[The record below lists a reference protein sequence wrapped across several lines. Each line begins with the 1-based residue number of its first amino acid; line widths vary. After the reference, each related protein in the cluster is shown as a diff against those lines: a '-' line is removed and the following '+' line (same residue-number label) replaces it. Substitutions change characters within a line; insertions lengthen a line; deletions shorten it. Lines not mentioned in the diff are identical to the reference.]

1 MAIRR
6 QDLNRLLEPLISLP
20 DISQSLPRDST
31 SSETT
36 AQNSDIAESTSTSAE
51 KSSPKKEKGKKRKQ
65 TENQALKPAKRRK
78 KESSLTI
85 DNFIWFIMA
94 DKTAQPR
101 PFPEPRPI
109 LNTAARNLLDSS
121 TTYESDGFLY
131 HFYKSHPP
139 VERPDKLYHP
149 RSVSFY
155 LLDTNL

>member
-85 DNFIWFIMA
+85 DNFI
-94 DKTAQPR
+94 
-101 PFPEPRPI
+101 
-109 LNTAARNLLDSS
+109 
-121 TTYESDGFLY
+121 
-131 HFYKSHPP
+131 
-139 VERPDKLYHP
+139 
-149 RSVSFY
+149 
-155 LLDTNL
+155 